1 MQETVL
7 ELKNYSVSFDTPDGE
22 VQAVRNV
29 DLSVKKGEILCIVGE
44 SGCGKT
50 VMCRSVM
57 KLLPPNARVKNG
69 EIRLCGENITDYKRK
84 KMEKLCGSKVSM
96 VFQDPMLTLNP
107 TIPVGKQITEAI
119 IKNQKVSRGD
129 AEKKAIEMLKLVGIS
144 DAEQRYGLQPHF
156 FSGGMRQRCVI
167 AIALACNP
175 QILFADEATTALDVT
190 VEAKILDLLLEIR
203 EKTGVSIVFVS
214 HDLGAVAR
222 IADRVAVMY
231 AGKIAEI
238 GTAEE
243 VYYDPRHPYTWGL
256 LSSLPFFTNEKGV
269 LNPIPGMPPSLLNP
283 PQGDAFAVRNSQA
296 LAIDY
301 EKEPPMFKVSETHYA
316 ATWLLDERAPKVEK
330 PSFLKKRQQEHCACG
345 QDNRAWEKAT
355 PGLQRKDSAQKEIL
369 IEAKNL
375 KQYFR
380 VRSDYTIRAVDD
392 VSFGIREGE
401 IMALVGET
409 GCGKST
415 TARTLAG
422 IYHPT
427 GGELFYRG
435 EKLSDKKSPFGLKR
449 TGDNDIRKRMQG
461 EIQMIFQDSGAA
473 LNPRMNI
480 RQIML
485 EPIKISR
492 RIRDRELLENKL
504 QEILKEIGLDESIL
518 SKRPGELSGGQR
530 QRVAIG
536 RSLLMEP
543 RLIIA
548 DEPIASLDISIQAQI
563 VMLFKKLQKEK
574 KFSFLFIAH
583 DLSMV
588 RFLSDT
594 VGVMKNGKLVEMAP
608 TEELFG
614 NPCHPYTRS
623 LLSAIHVPD
632 PVSER
637 EHALIEYNEI
647 QSQEENWLEI
657 SPGHRVRGE
666 ICSGA
671 ECYS

>member
-156 FSGGMRQRCVI
+156 FSGGMRQRCVL

-203 EKTGVSIVFVS
+203 EKTGVSIVFIS

-231 AGKIAEI
+231 AGKIVEI

-301 EKEPPMFKVSETHYA
+301 EKGPPMFKVSETHYA

-330 PSFLKKRQQEHCACG
+330 PSFLKKRQQEPCACS
-345 QDNRAWEKAT
+345 QDNRTWEKAT
-355 PGLQRKDSAQKEIL
+355 PDLKRKDYAQKEIL

-435 EKLSDKKSPFGLKR
+435 EKLSDKKSPFGLRR

-492 RIRDRELLENKL
+492 RIRNRELLENKL
-504 QEILKEIGLDESIL
+504 QEILKETGLDESIL